1 MKPSSIPKGIRLKNP
16 TKAFIHAPTRKM
28 SAQAV
33 LDKSDARRMKKNAKN
48 MFVNGP
54 ARAVLPIFFMFA
66 APAIKTAPGDI
77 SLKGIR
83 RIDIMVSKTPNN
95 NKRNSAHN
103 P

>member
-28 SAQAV
+28 LVQAV
-33 LDKSDARRMKKNAKN
+33 LDKRMKKTAKN

-77 SLKGIR
+77 SLKGIG